1 MNADALGEQNDLKP
15 KRTFGLKI
23 DGHPTTIEVLEFE
36 DKSIGIAIV
45 TRVDGSEPYISTLRL
60 TEKTLALLSEALR
73 LSAPDSDAWQA
84 P

>member
-1 MNADALGEQNDLKP
+1 MNADTLGKEVDLKP
-15 KRTFGLKI
+15 TRTFGLKI

-36 DKSIGIAIV
+36 DKSIGIVVV
-45 TRVDGSEPYISTLRL
+45 TRVDGSEPYVSTLRL
-60 TEKTLALLSEALR
+60 SEKTLAMLSEALR